1 MEIIQLHGMTLLIMA
16 AAFGF
21 FMAWGVGANDVA
33 NAMGTSVGSRA
44 ITIKQAIIIAVIF
57 EFSGA
62 FLAGGEVTSTIRKGI
77 IDPEILSASP
87 ELLVYGMIASLLAA
101 GLWLLVA
108 TSFGWPVSTT
118 HSIVG
123 AIVGFAA
130 IGISV
135 DSVNWSKVSNI
146 VASWVVSPLMAG
158 VIAFV
163 VYQSVRRFILNAAE
177 PLVAARRGVPVYI
190 FMVAFI
196 ISMVSL
202 VKGLKHVG
210 LDLSFEQSLIYAA
223 LIASGITVVGA
234 ILISGLKVNAET
246 SHEEILSVERVF
258 GVLMIFTACS
268 MAFAHGSNDVAN
280 AVGPLA
286 AVNAVIES
294 GGVVAQKAAMPTW
307 LLFLG
312 ALGIVIGLV
321 TYGHRVI
328 RTVGSTITE
337 LTPSS
342 GFAAELAAAITV
354 VVASGASLPVS
365 TTHTLVGG
373 VIGVGLAHGVT
384 ALNIRVVGTIF
395 TSWIV
400 TLPAGAILS
409 ITFFYVLKAVFGG

>member
-1 MEIIQLHGMTLLIMA
+1 
-16 AAFGF
+16 
-21 FMAWGVGANDVA
+21 
-33 NAMGTSVGSRA
+33 
-44 ITIKQAIIIAVIF
+44 
-57 EFSGA
+57 
-62 FLAGGEVTSTIRKGI
+62 
-77 IDPEILSASP
+77 
-87 ELLVYGMIASLLAA
+87 LLVYGMIASLLAA

-135 DSVNWSKVSNI
+135 DSVNWSKVSSI

-177 PLVAARRGVPVYI
+177 PLAAARRGVPIYI

-210 LDLSFEQSLIYAA
+210 LDLSFEQSLMYAA

-234 ILISGLKVNAET
+234 ILISRLKVNAET